1 MKGFVRNQIRTK
13 PATNRR
19 QSKKE
24 KEKKGNDIAIMASSV
39 GATENFKKGVDQTVN
54 LVSGI
59 RMVNGGFRLG

>member
-39 GATENFKKGVDQTVN
+39 GATENLKKEWTRLSIWCQESGWSTVAF
-54 LVSGI
+54 I
-59 RMVNGGFRLG
+59 